1 MQRLLLGWTGWV
13 IAHAVLVLTV
23 LAIITAFAGYFAVD
37 RFSMNSD
44 TGQLIRQ
51 ETPWKAVHNDF
62 IETFPHYDQNTIV
75 VLSGNKPNTLV
86 QVTRSLTATIK
97 ARDEVFSL
105 VYAPSASEFADQHS
119 LLYLD
124 LNTLNDTV
132 SKLADAQPFLTAV
145 AQYDDLTGILDLLAD
160 AMTVDEELPTG
171 ISQISDSLK
180 LASDRA
186 LSKASA
192 PINWRDELF
201 DIDGEKIYY
210 QLIFVKGR
218 QEFGKDLPN
227 GLLIGELES
236 IIASFQHPAA
246 DSIRIR
252 LSGQVPLEH
261 GEIVSAFDSAQ
272 LAGTLALVMLI
283 VVLVWGVRSAR
294 IIAATYLSML
304 CGLVLTAAF
313 AMIAVGQYNTISI
326 IFLVMFIGLGV
337 DFAIH
342 LCLKYQE
349 SVTNGDKSSALL
361 ETGTQLGPA
370 IMLCGITS
378 ALGFLCFVPTDYIGL
393 AEMGI
398 ISGGGMI
405 IAVVVSLTLIPA
417 FFAIV
422 KKPQP
427 ATELPFARTMSVF
440 VAAKPR
446 QTSWVTFIV
455 AIILAAIASQARFD
469 YSTLSL
475 KDPNSEAM
483 TTLTELHKE
492 DIVTDYSLT
501 YISRDLDHALT
512 TKKALL
518 KLKEVSEVVTPADYL
533 PDDQSEKL
541 SILEDAGFLLDSV
554 FYATPSAEVL
564 TDKALVQRMQL
575 LNDAIGEHLR
585 ETQSEPTVTAA
596 LDQLQRTLATLISAN
611 VSTRQ
616 RFTDLIVPSLKTEI
630 EWLRTT
636 LAVETVTLDSLPA
649 ELRQR
654 LIAPDNRAIVS
665 ITPSENVMSVE
676 SLRSFTEAV
685 IEVAPEVTGRPVLD
699 LGIGDIVTE
708 AFAIALSIAVVSIFI
723 ILVLTL
729 HSVLDATLVF
739 IPLAMTALVT
749 LSVSVLAGL
758 PLNMANIV
766 VIPLIFGL
774 GVDNGI
780 HIVKRY
786 HQVPNVAELV
796 HSSTPKAVFLS
807 NLTTIGTFCALS
819 FSTHQGIYSIG
830 VLLTVAL
837 ICLMLL
843 TLISLPALLATFS
856 KPRGY

>member
-1 MQRLLLGWTGWV
+1 
-13 IAHAVLVLTV
+13 
-23 LAIITAFAGYFAVD
+23 
-37 RFSMNSD
+37 
-44 TGQLIRQ
+44 
-51 ETPWKAVHNDF
+51 
-62 IETFPHYDQNTIV
+62 
-75 VLSGNKPNTLV
+75 
-86 QVTRSLTATIK
+86 
-97 ARDEVFSL
+97 
-105 VYAPSASEFADQHS
+105 
-119 LLYLD
+119 
-124 LNTLNDTV
+124 
-132 SKLADAQPFLTAV
+132 
-145 AQYDDLTGILDLLAD
+145 
-160 AMTVDEELPTG
+160 
-171 ISQISDSLK
+171 
-180 LASDRA
+180 
-186 LSKASA
+186 
-192 PINWRDELF
+192 
-201 DIDGEKIYY
+201 
-210 QLIFVKGR
+210 
-218 QEFGKDLPN
+218 
-227 GLLIGELES
+227 
-236 IIASFQHPAA
+236 
-246 DSIRIR
+246 
-252 LSGQVPLEH
+252 
-261 GEIVSAFDSAQ
+261 
-272 LAGTLALVMLI
+272 
-283 VVLVWGVRSAR
+283 
-294 IIAATYLSML
+294 
-304 CGLVLTAAF
+304 
-313 AMIAVGQYNTISI
+313 
-326 IFLVMFIGLGV
+326 
-337 DFAIH
+337 
-342 LCLKYQE
+342 
-349 SVTNGDKSSALL
+349 
-361 ETGTQLGPA
+361 
-370 IMLCGITS
+370 
-378 ALGFLCFVPTDYIGL
+378 
-393 AEMGI
+393 
-398 ISGGGMI
+398 
-405 IAVVVSLTLIPA
+405 
-417 FFAIV
+417 
-422 KKPQP
+422 
-427 ATELPFARTMSVF
+427 
-440 VAAKPR
+440 
-446 QTSWVTFIV
+446 
-455 AIILAAIASQARFD
+455 
-469 YSTLSL
+469 
-475 KDPNSEAM
+475 
-483 TTLTELHKE
+483 
-492 DIVTDYSLT
+492 
-501 YISRDLDHALT
+501 
-512 TKKALL
+512 
-518 KLKEVSEVVTPADYL
+518 
-533 PDDQSEKL
+533 
-541 SILEDAGFLLDSV
+541 
-554 FYATPSAEVL
+554 VL

>member
-1 MQRLLLGWTGWV
+1 
-13 IAHAVLVLTV
+13 
-23 LAIITAFAGYFAVD
+23 
-37 RFSMNSD
+37 
-44 TGQLIRQ
+44 
-51 ETPWKAVHNDF
+51 
-62 IETFPHYDQNTIV
+62 
-75 VLSGNKPNTLV
+75 
-86 QVTRSLTATIK
+86 
-97 ARDEVFSL
+97 
-105 VYAPSASEFADQHS
+105 
-119 LLYLD
+119 
-124 LNTLNDTV
+124 
-132 SKLADAQPFLTAV
+132 
-145 AQYDDLTGILDLLAD
+145 
-160 AMTVDEELPTG
+160 
-171 ISQISDSLK
+171 
-180 LASDRA
+180 
-186 LSKASA
+186 
-192 PINWRDELF
+192 
-201 DIDGEKIYY
+201 
-210 QLIFVKGR
+210 
-218 QEFGKDLPN
+218 
-227 GLLIGELES
+227 
-236 IIASFQHPAA
+236 
-246 DSIRIR
+246 
-252 LSGQVPLEH
+252 
-261 GEIVSAFDSAQ
+261 
-272 LAGTLALVMLI
+272 
-283 VVLVWGVRSAR
+283 
-294 IIAATYLSML
+294 
-304 CGLVLTAAF
+304 
-313 AMIAVGQYNTISI
+313 
-326 IFLVMFIGLGV
+326 
-337 DFAIH
+337 
-342 LCLKYQE
+342 
-349 SVTNGDKSSALL
+349 
-361 ETGTQLGPA
+361 
-370 IMLCGITS
+370 
-378 ALGFLCFVPTDYIGL
+378 
-393 AEMGI
+393 
-398 ISGGGMI
+398 
-405 IAVVVSLTLIPA
+405 
-417 FFAIV
+417 
-422 KKPQP
+422 
-427 ATELPFARTMSVF
+427 MSVF

-541 SILEDAGFLLDSV
+541 YILEDAGFLLDSV